1 MNLADTS
8 GSGIL
13 ISLSNC
19 QLNVN
24 QNVPVWCEN
33 WHQLM
38 IPITLSLS
46 ETTRSLIARE
56 YRTSKEPLVGV
67 VVENYSKY
75 RDELYKNRS
84 AQKTDS
90 LLANRYLGSPILLKI
105 VSENRFSGKT
115 YFYTI
120 APRPRS
126 TTSSSSSGSSSRS
139 PPKTSRS
146 SSPSGRSRGTEAAAR
161 SRAGQTQGLA
171 NSLLA
176 KLTNVVSQVI

>member
-67 VVENYSKY
+67 IVENYSKY
-75 RDELYKNRS
+75 RDELYKNIS

-120 APRPRS
+120 APRLQKQRS
-126 TTSSSSSGSSSRS
+126 HRVKTNLSSVDPGTSELFVCEREGNGVEV
-139 PPKTSRS
+139 
-146 SSPSGRSRGTEAAAR
+146 GRFRLLENRDSDSLAIFGTFW
-161 SRAGQTQGLA
+161 
-171 NSLLA
+171 
-176 KLTNVVSQVI
+176 

>member
-19 QLNVN
+19 HINVN

-67 VVENYSKY
+67 IVENYSKY

-90 LLANRYLGSPILLKI
+90 LLANRYLGSPILLKK

-120 APRPRS
+120 APGCKNRDPTESRPIFPQSIPEPRNCLS
-126 TTSSSSSGSSSRS
+126 ARE
-139 PPKTSRS
+139 K
-146 SSPSGRSRGTEAAAR
+146 GTE
-161 SRAGQTQGLA
+161 
-171 NSLLA
+171 
-176 KLTNVVSQVI
+176 